1 MSFYL
6 MHRGWFDNEVFGN
19 PEREPLCKRAAWVWM
34 IDHAEYAAK
43 QVRIGRT
50 LVTLRR
56 GQLAYSLRFLGK
68 AWGWHY
74 LRVRRFLAD
83 LAARNMIETA
93 CETARETGQ
102 SVLTICN
109 YERYQA
115 PTHEARNSSRDRLRR
130 KSVTNYK
137 EKEGNQEYKERDSKN
152 LREDLGRCAPAREG
166 AHEAEAPEEPT
177 QPPVVEA
184 PPEPVE
190 SPRPPPQ
197 SPAPDDVEL
206 DPEPPLTPEER
217 ADRVRQ
223 LDEVIAALNRR
234 GLPDGAVIDPD
245 AYQRSVEE
253 RKWSNWLNGLHG
265 FASQRFDSEVR
276 MRAWEA
282 IDCARTAGSRERTP
296 RQVRDILNQI
306 SSLRGAEQRVA
317 A

>member
-1 MSFYL
+1 MTKIRHVDFYADEYL
-6 MHRGWFDNEVFGN
+6 AGVATLSAVDIGVYWTACAMIYSRGGPIEIADLKGFMRLHWRAFDASMARLIKAGKLTLEGGQVS
-19 PEREPLCKRAAWVWM
+19 CKRCASELQKAVTKVLQWSQNGSKGGRPSKQ
-34 IDHAEYAAK
+34 INDLPKPNGSYARAK
-43 QVRIGRT
+43 
-50 LVTLRR
+50 
-56 GQLAYSLRFLGK
+56 
-68 AWGWHY
+68 
-74 LRVRRFLAD
+74 
-83 LAARNMIETA
+83 
-93 CETARETGQ
+93 
-102 SVLTICN
+102 
-109 YERYQA
+109 
-115 PTHEARNSSRDRLRR
+115 
-130 KSVTNYK
+130 
-137 EKEGNQEYKERDSKN
+137 GNQEPKERILESKTQ
-152 LREDLGRCAPAREG
+152 DLGRSAPAREG